1 MQKRL
6 LPSLVAACAITAIV
20 GCATLEPDDYAYS
33 DASVEQSVAY
43 GIVESVTAVRL
54 NEDHAPVG
62 TIAGAALGGILGN
75 DIGHGLGRA
84 AATIA
89 GAVAGG
95 IGGNA

>member
-1 MQKRL
+1 MMDRTL
-6 LPSLVAACAITAIV
+6 PPSLFAACAITVIA

-33 DASVEQSVAY
+33 DARVEQSVAY
-43 GIVESVTAVRL
+43 GIVESVKAVRL

-84 AATIA
+84 AATVA

-95 IGGNA
+95 IGG